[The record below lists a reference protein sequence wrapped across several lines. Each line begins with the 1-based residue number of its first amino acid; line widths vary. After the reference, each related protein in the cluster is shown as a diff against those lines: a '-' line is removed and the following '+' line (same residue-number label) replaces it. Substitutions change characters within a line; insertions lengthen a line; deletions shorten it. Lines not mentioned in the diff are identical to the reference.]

1 MNINDFLTKANE
13 LFDPFIFE
21 SGQCHTL
28 ALALCSLFN
37 SNLIAI
43 IRYNQNEESSTYSHM
58 VAEINGCCYDISGNN
73 ADERWCEQF
82 DENND
87 FDYVN
92 IKAEEL
98 NNFLNKWETSID
110 ETILNT
116 LLTIK

>member
-1 MNINDFLTKANE
+1 
-13 LFDPFIFE
+13 
-21 SGQCHTL
+21 
-28 ALALCSLFN
+28 
-37 SNLIAI
+37 
-43 IRYNQNEESSTYSHM
+43 M
-58 VAEINGCCYDISGNN
+58 VAEINNVCYDISGNN

-98 NNFLNKWETSID
+98 NNFLNKWETSIN